1 MSGVSQAP
9 ARRSMPVD
17 EAIEPAVRAAADG
30 DVRAF
35 SRLVARYHAPMARV
49 AFVVTGDHA
58 LAEDAVQ
65 AAWTVAWRRLGTLR
79 STDRIEPWLVAV
91 AANEA
96 RQLVRSRRRRPVV
109 EIPVELGDASGDPAG
124 TIDQL
129 DLARSLRAL
138 SPDDRT
144 LLALRFV
151 AGLDSS
157 EIAHQLGLSA
167 SGVRSRLARLLQR
180 LRGELDHG

>member
-1 MSGVSQAP
+1 MGACMAQAAGVGSVRTPPREAGPGLPPAP
-9 ARRSMPVD
+9 ARRAMPVD

-49 AFVVTGDHA
+49 ASAWPGDHA
-58 LAEDAVQ
+58 RAGAAVQ
-65 AAWTVAWRRLGTLR
+65 SGWAVAWRRLGSLR
-79 STDRIEPWLVAV
+79 APDRIEPWLVSV

-109 EIPVELGDASGDPAG
+109 EIPAELGDRRGDPAS

-129 DLARSLRAL
+129 
-138 SPDDRT
+138 
-144 LLALRFV
+144 
-151 AGLDSS
+151 
-157 EIAHQLGLSA
+157 
-167 SGVRSRLARLLQR
+167 
-180 LRGELDHG
+180 